1 MLIFPSALY
10 IFLFFNPFQI
20 SYNKDMNATDRLEE
34 LLEQGYSEEEALEQ
48 IEAEEEEE
56 QFHWFILQ
64 DIIRHNHHE
73 K

>member
-1 MLIFPSALY
+1 MSR
-10 IFLFFNPFQI
+10 
-20 SYNKDMNATDRLEE
+20 KDRLQE

-48 IEAEEEEE
+48 IEDEEEME

-64 DIIRHNHHE
+64 DIIRHNRNE